1 MLLAA
6 AVDAAIPLAA
16 ILLAAA
22 VDAAFMPSE
31 PRHAALQVVP
41 AAAERARKR
50 ISVTLEPPVPERMTG
65 VLLTTHDKL
74 GWS

>member
-6 AVDAAIPLAA
+6 AVDAA

-22 VDAAFMPSE
+22 VDAAILPSE

-41 AAAERARKR
+41 AAAARARKR
-50 ISVTLEPPVPERMTG
+50 VSVTLAPPVPERMPG
-65 VLLTTHDKL
+65 CC
-74 GWS
+74 

>member
-6 AVDAAIPLAA
+6 AVDAAM
-16 ILLAAA
+16 LLAAA

-41 AAAERARKR
+41 AAAARVRKR
-50 ISVTLEPPVPERMTG
+50 ISVTLAPPVPERMTG
-65 VLLTTHDKL
+65 VLLTTQDKL